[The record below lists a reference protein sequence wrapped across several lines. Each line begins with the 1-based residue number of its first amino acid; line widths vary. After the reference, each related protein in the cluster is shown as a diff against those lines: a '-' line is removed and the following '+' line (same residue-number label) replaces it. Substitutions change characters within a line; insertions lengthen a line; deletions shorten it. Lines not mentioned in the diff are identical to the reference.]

1 MRKKYFTKKKQIIIY
16 SVKIVDLRLKILNKM
31 KAKQIALILIPLNLI
46 LACCVYNSIN
56 SEVEFQKL
64 AKVRI
69 VKNVQKLKDI
79 RAVQISYK
87 NKYQGFSDNV
97 DSLMIFLHTDSVAV
111 IKSEGEAPDSLTELQ
126 ALGAGLI
133 SRDTIYINAKS
144 HIFNEDYLATRNEK
158 YPLDI
163 TQLRY
168 IPYTENKSYE
178 IDAGSIEKGE
188 VVVQVFEVSATYKD
202 VLIGLDAENKKYD
215 LSSFLRV
222 GSMSEA
228 SLNGNWGE

>member
-1 MRKKYFTKKKQIIIY
+1 
-16 SVKIVDLRLKILNKM
+16 M
-31 KAKQIALILIPLNLI
+31 KATQIALILIPLNII
-46 LACCVYNSIN
+46 LAYFVYNSIN

-69 VKNVQKLKDI
+69 AENIQKLKDI

-87 NKYQGFSDNV
+87 NKYKGFSDDF
-97 DSLMIFLHTDSVAV
+97 DSLLVFMNYDSVAV
-111 IKSEGEAPDSLTELQ
+111 VKSEGEAPDSLTELQ
-126 ALGAGLI
+126 AVQAGLI
-133 SRDTIYINAKS
+133 SRDTIYIATKS
-144 HIFNEDYLATRNEK
+144 HIFNEDYLTTRNK
-158 YPLDI
+158 KFPLNI
-163 TQLRY
+163 EQLRY
-168 IPYTENKSYE
+168 IPYTADKSYE
-178 IDAGSIEKGE
+178 IDAGSVEKGE
-188 VVVQVFEVSATYKD
+188 VIVQVFEVSAKYGD

>member
-1 MRKKYFTKKKQIIIY
+1 
-16 SVKIVDLRLKILNKM
+16 M
-31 KAKQIALILIPLNLI
+31 KAKQIALILIPLNII
-46 LACCVYNSIN
+46 LAYFVYNSIN

-69 VKNVQKLKDI
+69 AENIQKLKDI

-87 NKYQGFSDNV
+87 NKYKGFSDDF
-97 DSLMIFLHTDSVAV
+97 DSLLVFMNYDSLAV
-111 IKSEGEAPDSLTELQ
+111 VKSEGEAPDSLTELQ
-126 ALGAGLI
+126 AVEAGLI
-133 SRDTIYINAKS
+133 SRDTIYIATKS
-144 HIFNEDYLATRNEK
+144 HIFNEDYLTTRNEK
-158 YPLDI
+158 FPLNI
-163 TQLRY
+163 EQLRY
-168 IPYTENKSYE
+168 IPYTADKSYE
-178 IDAGSIEKGE
+178 IDAGSVEKGE
-188 VVVQVFEVSATYKD
+188 VIVQVFEVSAKYGD

>member
-1 MRKKYFTKKKQIIIY
+1 
-16 SVKIVDLRLKILNKM
+16 M

-46 LACCVYNSIN
+46 LAYFVYNSIN
-56 SEVEFQKL
+56 SEVEFQEL

-69 VKNVQKLKDI
+69 AENVQKLKDI
-79 RAVQISYK
+79 RVVQISYK

-144 HIFNEDYLATRNEK
+144 HIFNEDYYL
-158 YPLDI
+158 
-163 TQLRY
+163 
-168 IPYTENKSYE
+168 
-178 IDAGSIEKGE
+178 SII
-188 VVVQVFEVSATYKD
+188 FM
-202 VLIGLDAENKKYD
+202 N
-215 LSSFLRV
+215 
-222 GSMSEA
+222 
-228 SLNGNWGE
+228 

>member
-1 MRKKYFTKKKQIIIY
+1 
-16 SVKIVDLRLKILNKM
+16 M
-31 KAKQIALILIPLNLI
+31 KATQIALILIPLNII
-46 LACCVYNSIN
+46 LAYFVYNSIN

-69 VKNVQKLKDI
+69 AENIQKLKDI

-87 NKYQGFSDNV
+87 NKYKGFSDDF
-97 DSLMIFLHTDSVAV
+97 DSLLVFINYDSVAV
-111 IKSEGEAPDSLTELQ
+111 VKSEGEAPDSLTELQ
-126 ALGAGLI
+126 AVQAGLI
-133 SRDTIYINAKS
+133 SRDTIYIATKS
-144 HIFNEDYLATRNEK
+144 HIFNEDYLTTRNK
-158 YPLDI
+158 KFPLNI
-163 TQLRY
+163 EQLRY
-168 IPYTENKSYE
+168 IPYTADKSYE
-178 IDAGSIEKGE
+178 IDAGSVEKGE
-188 VVVQVFEVSATYKD
+188 VIVQVFEVSAKYGD

>member
-1 MRKKYFTKKKQIIIY
+1 
-16 SVKIVDLRLKILNKM
+16 M
-31 KAKQIALILIPLNLI
+31 KAKQIALILIPLNII
-46 LACCVYNSIN
+46 LAYFVYNSIN

-69 VKNVQKLKDI
+69 AENIQKLKDI

-87 NKYQGFSDNV
+87 NKYKGFSDDF
-97 DSLMIFLHTDSVAV
+97 DSLLVFMNYDSVAV
-111 IKSEGEAPDSLTELQ
+111 VKSEGEAPDSLTELQ
-126 ALGAGLI
+126 AVQAGLI
-133 SRDTIYINAKS
+133 SRDTIYIAAKS
-144 HIFNEDYLATRNEK
+144 HIFNEDYLTTRNEK
-158 YPLDI
+158 FPLNI
-163 TQLRY
+163 EQLRY
-168 IPYTENKSYE
+168 IPYTAEKSYE
-178 IDAGSIEKGE
+178 IDAGSVEKGE
-188 VVVQVFEVSATYKD
+188 VIVQVFEVSAKYGD

>member
-1 MRKKYFTKKKQIIIY
+1 
-16 SVKIVDLRLKILNKM
+16 M
-31 KAKQIALILIPLNLI
+31 KAKQIALILIPFNII
-46 LACCVYNSIN
+46 LAYFVYNSIN

-69 VKNVQKLKDI
+69 AENIQKLKDI

-87 NKYQGFSDNV
+87 NKYKGFSDDF
-97 DSLMIFLHTDSVAV
+97 DSLLVFMNYDSVAV
-111 IKSEGEAPDSLTELQ
+111 VKSEGEAPDSLTELQ
-126 ALGAGLI
+126 AVQAGLI
-133 SRDTIYINAKS
+133 SRDTIYIAAKS
-144 HIFNEDYLATRNEK
+144 HIFNEDYLTTRNEK
-158 YPLDI
+158 FPLNI
-163 TQLRY
+163 EQLQY
-168 IPYTENKSYE
+168 IPYTADKSYE
-178 IDAGSIEKGE
+178 IDAGSVEKGE
-188 VVVQVFEVSATYKD
+188 VIVQVFEVSAKYGD

>member
-1 MRKKYFTKKKQIIIY
+1 
-16 SVKIVDLRLKILNKM
+16 M
-31 KAKQIALILIPLNLI
+31 KAKQIALILIPLNII
-46 LACCVYNSIN
+46 LAYFVYNSIN

-69 VKNVQKLKDI
+69 AENIQKLKDI

-87 NKYQGFSDNV
+87 NKHKGFSDDF
-97 DSLMIFLHTDSVAV
+97 DSLLVFMNYDSVAV
-111 IKSEGEAPDSLTELQ
+111 VKSEGEAPDSLTELQ
-126 ALGAGLI
+126 AVQAGLI
-133 SRDTIYINAKS
+133 SRDTIYIAAKS
-144 HIFNEDYLATRNEK
+144 HIFNEDYLITRNEK
-158 YPLDI
+158 IPLNI
-163 TQLRY
+163 ERLRY
-168 IPYTENKSYE
+168 IPYTADKSYE
-178 IDAGSIEKGE
+178 IDAGSVEKGE
-188 VVVQVFEVSATYKD
+188 VIVQVFEVSAKYGD

>member
-1 MRKKYFTKKKQIIIY
+1 
-16 SVKIVDLRLKILNKM
+16 M
-31 KAKQIALILIPLNLI
+31 KAKQIALILIPLNII
-46 LACCVYNSIN
+46 LAYFVYNSIN

-69 VKNVQKLKDI
+69 AENIQKLKDI

-87 NKYQGFSDNV
+87 NKYKGFSDDF
-97 DSLMIFLHTDSVAV
+97 DSLLVFMNYDSVAV
-111 IKSEGEAPDSLTELQ
+111 VKSEGEAPDSLTELQ
-126 ALGAGLI
+126 AVQAGLI
-133 SRDTIYINAKS
+133 SRDTIYIATKS
-144 HIFNEDYLATRNEK
+144 HIFNEDYLTTRNEK
-158 YPLDI
+158 FPLNI
-163 TQLRY
+163 EQLRY
-168 IPYTENKSYE
+168 IPYTADKSYE
-178 IDAGSIEKGE
+178 IDAGSVEKGE
-188 VVVQVFEVSATYKD
+188 VIVQVFEVSAKYGD

>member
-1 MRKKYFTKKKQIIIY
+1 
-16 SVKIVDLRLKILNKM
+16 M
-31 KAKQIALILIPLNLI
+31 KATQIALILIPLNII
-46 LACCVYNSIN
+46 LAYFVYNSIN

-69 VKNVQKLKDI
+69 AENIQKLKDI

-87 NKYQGFSDNV
+87 NKYKGFSDDF
-97 DSLMIFLHTDSVAV
+97 DSLLVFMNYDSVAV
-111 IKSEGEAPDSLTELQ
+111 VKSEGEAPDSLTELQ
-126 ALGAGLI
+126 AVQAGLI
-133 SRDTIYINAKS
+133 SRDTIYIATKS
-144 HIFNEDYLATRNEK
+144 HIFNEDYLTTRNEK
-158 YPLDI
+158 FPLNI
-163 TQLRY
+163 EQLRY
-168 IPYTENKSYE
+168 IPYTADKSYE
-178 IDAGSIEKGE
+178 IDAGSVEKGE
-188 VVVQVFEVSATYKD
+188 VIVQVFEVSAKYGD

>member
-1 MRKKYFTKKKQIIIY
+1 
-16 SVKIVDLRLKILNKM
+16 M
-31 KAKQIALILIPLNLI
+31 KAKQIALILIPLNII
-46 LACCVYNSIN
+46 LAYFVYNSIN

-69 VKNVQKLKDI
+69 AENIQKLKDI

-87 NKYQGFSDNV
+87 NKYKGFSDDF
-97 DSLMIFLHTDSVAV
+97 DSLLVFMNYDSVAV
-111 IKSEGEAPDSLTELQ
+111 VKSEGEAPDSLTELQ
-126 ALGAGLI
+126 AVQAGLI
-133 SRDTIYINAKS
+133 SRDTIYIAAKS
-144 HIFNEDYLATRNEK
+144 HIFNKDYLTTRNEK
-158 YPLDI
+158 FPLNI
-163 TQLRY
+163 EQLRY
-168 IPYTENKSYE
+168 IPYTADKSYE
-178 IDAGSIEKGE
+178 IDAGSVEKGE
-188 VVVQVFEVSATYKD
+188 VIVQVFEVSAKYGD

>member
-1 MRKKYFTKKKQIIIY
+1 
-16 SVKIVDLRLKILNKM
+16 M
-31 KAKQIALILIPLNLI
+31 KAKQIALILIPLNII
-46 LACCVYNSIN
+46 LAYFVYNSIN

-69 VKNVQKLKDI
+69 AENIQKLKDI

-87 NKYQGFSDNV
+87 NKYKGFSDDF
-97 DSLMIFLHTDSVAV
+97 DSLLVFMNYDSVAV
-111 IKSEGEAPDSLTELQ
+111 VKSEGEAPDSLTELQ
-126 ALGAGLI
+126 AVQAGLI
-133 SRDTIYINAKS
+133 SRDTIYIAAKS
-144 HIFNEDYLATRNEK
+144 HIFNEDYLTTRNEK
-158 YPLDI
+158 FPLNI
-163 TQLRY
+163 EQLQY
-168 IPYTENKSYE
+168 IPYTADKSYE
-178 IDAGSIEKGE
+178 IDAGSVEKGE
-188 VVVQVFEVSATYKD
+188 VIVQVFEVSAKYGD

>member
-1 MRKKYFTKKKQIIIY
+1 
-16 SVKIVDLRLKILNKM
+16 M
-31 KAKQIALILIPLNLI
+31 KAKQIALILIPLNII
-46 LACCVYNSIN
+46 LAYFVYNSIN

-69 VKNVQKLKDI
+69 AENIQKLKDI

-87 NKYQGFSDNV
+87 NKYKGFSDDF
-97 DSLMIFLHTDSVAV
+97 DSLLVFMNYDSVAV
-111 IKSEGEAPDSLTELQ
+111 VKSEGEAPDSLTELQ
-126 ALGAGLI
+126 AVQAGLI
-133 SRDTIYINAKS
+133 SRDTIYIAAKS
-144 HIFNEDYLATRNEK
+144 HIFNEDYLTTRNEK
-158 YPLDI
+158 FPLNI
-163 TQLRY
+163 EQLRY
-168 IPYTENKSYE
+168 IPYTADKSYE
-178 IDAGSIEKGE
+178 IDAGSVEKGE
-188 VVVQVFEVSATYKD
+188 VIVQVFEVSAKYGD

>member
-1 MRKKYFTKKKQIIIY
+1 
-16 SVKIVDLRLKILNKM
+16 M
-31 KAKQIALILIPLNLI
+31 KAKQIALILIPLNII
-46 LACCVYNSIN
+46 LAYFVYNSIN

-69 VKNVQKLKDI
+69 AENIQKLKDI

-87 NKYQGFSDNV
+87 NKHKGFSDDF
-97 DSLMIFLHTDSVAV
+97 DSLLVFMNYDSVAV
-111 IKSEGEAPDSLTELQ
+111 VKSEGEVPDSLTELQ
-126 ALGAGLI
+126 AVQAGLI
-133 SRDTIYINAKS
+133 SRDTIYIAAKS
-144 HIFNEDYLATRNEK
+144 HIFNEDYLTTRNEK
-158 YPLDI
+158 FPLNI
-163 TQLRY
+163 EQLRY
-168 IPYTENKSYE
+168 IPYTADKSYE
-178 IDAGSIEKGE
+178 IDAGSVEKGE
-188 VVVQVFEVSATYKD
+188 VIVQVFEVSAKYGD

>member
-1 MRKKYFTKKKQIIIY
+1 
-16 SVKIVDLRLKILNKM
+16 M
-31 KAKQIALILIPLNLI
+31 KAKQIALILIPFNII
-46 LACCVYNSIN
+46 LAYFVYNSIN

-69 VKNVQKLKDI
+69 AENIQKLKDI

-87 NKYQGFSDNV
+87 NKYKGFSDDF
-97 DSLMIFLHTDSVAV
+97 DSLLVFMNYDSVAV
-111 IKSEGEAPDSLTELQ
+111 VKSEGEAPDSLTELQ
-126 ALGAGLI
+126 AVQAGLI
-133 SRDTIYINAKS
+133 SRDTIYIAAKS
-144 HIFNEDYLATRNEK
+144 HIFNEDYLTTRNEK
-158 YPLDI
+158 FPLNI
-163 TQLRY
+163 EQLRY
-168 IPYTENKSYE
+168 IPYTADKSYE
-178 IDAGSIEKGE
+178 IDAGSVEKGE
-188 VVVQVFEVSATYKD
+188 VIVQVFEVSAKYGD

>member
-1 MRKKYFTKKKQIIIY
+1 
-16 SVKIVDLRLKILNKM
+16 M
-31 KAKQIALILIPLNLI
+31 KATQIALILIPLNII
-46 LACCVYNSIN
+46 LAYFVYNSIN

-69 VKNVQKLKDI
+69 AENIQKLKDI

-87 NKYQGFSDNV
+87 NKHKGFSDDF
-97 DSLMIFLHTDSVAV
+97 DSLLVFINYDSVAV
-111 IKSEGEAPDSLTELQ
+111 VKSEGEAPDSLTELQ
-126 ALGAGLI
+126 AVQAGLI
-133 SRDTIYINAKS
+133 SRDTIYIATKS
-144 HIFNEDYLATRNEK
+144 HIFNEDYLTTRNEK
-158 YPLDI
+158 FPLNI
-163 TQLRY
+163 EQLRY
-168 IPYTENKSYE
+168 IPYTADKSYE
-178 IDAGSIEKGE
+178 IDAGSVEKGE
-188 VVVQVFEVSATYKD
+188 VIVQVFEVSAKYGD

>member
-1 MRKKYFTKKKQIIIY
+1 
-16 SVKIVDLRLKILNKM
+16 M
-31 KAKQIALILIPLNLI
+31 KAKQIALILIPLNII
-46 LACCVYNSIN
+46 LAYFVYNSIN

-69 VKNVQKLKDI
+69 AENIQKLKDI

-87 NKYQGFSDNV
+87 NKYKGFSDDF
-97 DSLMIFLHTDSVAV
+97 DSLLVFMNYDSVAV
-111 IKSEGEAPDSLTELQ
+111 VKSEGEAPDSLTELQ
-126 ALGAGLI
+126 AVQAGLI
-133 SRDTIYINAKS
+133 SRDTIYIAAKS
-144 HIFNEDYLATRNEK
+144 YIFNKDYLTTRNEK
-158 YPLDI
+158 FPLNI
-163 TQLRY
+163 EQLRY
-168 IPYTENKSYE
+168 IPYTADKSYE
-178 IDAGSIEKGE
+178 IDAGSVEKGE
-188 VVVQVFEVSATYKD
+188 VIVQVFEVSAKYGD

>member
-1 MRKKYFTKKKQIIIY
+1 
-16 SVKIVDLRLKILNKM
+16 M

-46 LACCVYNSIN
+46 LAYFVYNSIN

-69 VKNVQKLKDI
+69 AENVQKLKDI

-144 HIFNEDYLATRNEK
+144 HIFNEDYDFDL
-158 YPLDI
+158 
-163 TQLRY
+163 
-168 IPYTENKSYE
+168 E
-178 IDAGSIEKGE
+178 IM
-188 VVVQVFEVSATYKD
+188 
-202 VLIGLDAENKKYD
+202 
-215 LSSFLRV
+215 LSVAR
-222 GSMSEA
+222 
-228 SLNGNWGE
+228 